1 MKRYE
6 TYKDSGVLWQEKI
19 PSHWRLVSFKRLFSF
34 GRGLS
39 ITKADLVEE
48 GIPVISYG
56 QIHSKQNTGTKIEQH
71 LLRYVPESYTEGNDS
86 SKVNKGDF
94 IFADTSEDLEGCGNS
109 VYIDKDY
116 LLYAGYHSI
125 IARSIQ
131 SSDNKY
137 LAYLFKTDCW
147 RSQIRSSVNGVK
159 VFSVTQS
166 TLSDSTVI
174 LPPVEEQIT
183 IASYLDHKVSQI
195 DGAIAEKEQMLE
207 ELKAY
212 RSAIISETV
221 TKGLDKTVEMKDSGI
236 EWIGN
241 IPETWKIVR
250 IKHILDYKTDS
261 LRVGPFGSSLSGND
275 FKTEGYWVYNQRV
288 VLDNNFNTN
297 DTFISQEK
305 YEELGNF
312 KVFAGDILLTTRGT
326 IGKVAIVPNTFHEG
340 VLHPCL
346 IRFRVDDSI
355 VNKDFLAYYFNDTNL
370 ILDQV
375 KYNSNSTTIDVIYS
389 YTLKELIVSLPPL
402 DVQNDIVAHLNY
414 KVQKID
420 EMLKEVSQSVENLK
434 SYKSTLIT
442 EAVTG
447 KIDLRE
453 WKLKSETA

>member
-94 IFADTSEDLEGCGNS
+94 IFADTSEDLEGCGNC

-183 IASYLDHKVSQI
+183 IASYLDHKVGQI
-195 DGAIAEKEQMLE
+195 DATIAEKEQMLE
-207 ELKAY
+207 DLKAY
-212 RSAIISETV
+212 RSAIISEAV
-221 TKGLDKTVEMKDSGI
+221 TKGLDKNVEMKDSGI
-236 EWIGN
+236 EWMGMIPKHWN
-241 IPETWKIVR
+241 INKLKIFADISTGTTPSTDNKEYWKEPTENWYTPSDFCEENVHLETSSRKVS
-250 IKHILDYKTDS
+250 TAAFQGS
-261 LRVGPFGSSLSGND
+261 ACRV
-275 FKTEGYWVYNQRV
+275 FKKDV
-288 VLDNNFNTN
+288 VLVVGIGATLGKIG
-297 DTFISQEK
+297 ISSVECSANQQINAIEF
-305 YEELGNF
+305 YD
-312 KVFAGDILLTTRGT
+312 KVYPLFG
-326 IGKVAIVPNTFHEG
+326 
-340 VLHPCL
+340 
-346 IRFRVDDSI
+346 
-355 VNKDFLAYYFNDTNL
+355 AYYL
-370 ILDQV
+370 
-375 KYNSNSTTIDVIYS
+375 SS
-389 YTLKELIVSLPPL
+389 
-402 DVQNDIVAHLNY
+402 
-414 KVQKID
+414 
-420 EMLKEVSQSVENLK
+420 LKEVMKSLASAATLAIMNQSVTGSIPFVCPFLDEQKKIADYLEKKTKSIGSLLNQIKVQIDELK
-434 SYKSTLIT
+434 SYKSALIT

-447 KIDLRE
+447 KINLRD
-453 WKLKSETA
+453 WKPKVENV

>member
-6 TYKDSGVLWQEKI
+6 TYKDSGIQWVGEI
-19 PSHWRLVSFKRLFSF
+19 PSHWEIVKLRYTGTFENGLTYSTGDIVEDDGILVLRSSNIQNEHITFDDCVYVNSVPKELMVSKGDIIICSRNGSAALIGKCAIIEDDVKASFGAFMMRYRANINNKFAFYLFLSAVANYRGLFS
-34 GRGLS
+34 
-39 ITKADLVEE
+39 
-48 GIPVISYG
+48 
-56 QIHSKQNTGTKIEQH
+56 
-71 LLRYVPESYTEGNDS
+71 
-86 SKVNKGDF
+86 
-94 IFADTSEDLEGCGNS
+94 TSTINQLTM
-109 VYIDKDY
+109 
-116 LLYAGYHSI
+116 SI
-125 IARSIQ
+125 INQMQVALP
-131 SSDNKY
+131 SDTEQKNIA
-137 LAYLFKTDCW
+137 AYLD
-147 RSQIRSSVNGVK
+147 R
-159 VFSVTQS
+159 
-166 TLSDSTVI
+166 
-174 LPPVEEQIT
+174 
-183 IASYLDHKVSQI
+183 KVSQI
-195 DGAIAEKEQMLE
+195 DATIAEKEQMLE
-207 ELKAY
+207 DIKAY
-212 RSAIISETV
+212 RSAIISEAV
-221 TKGLDKTVEMKDSGI
+221 TKGLDKNVEMKDSGI
-236 EWIGN
+236 EWIGI
-241 IPETWKIVR
+241 IPKTWKIVR

-288 VLDNNFNTN
+288 VLDNNFNSN
-297 DTFISQEK
+297 DTFVSQEK
-305 YEELGNF
+305 YKELSSF

-389 YTLKELIVSLPPL
+389 YTLKEFIVSLPPL

-414 KVQKID
+414 RVQKID
-420 EMLKEVSQSVENLK
+420 EMLKEASQSVENLK

-453 WKLKSETA
+453 WKPKEENV

>member
-6 TYKDSGVLWQEKI
+6 TYKDSGIQWVGEI
-19 PSHWRLVSFKRLFSF
+19 PSHWEIVKLRYTGTFENGLTYSTGDIVEDDGILVLRSSNIQNEHITFDDCVYVNSVPKELMVSKGDIIICSRNGSAALIGKCAIIEDDVKASFGAFMMRYRANINNKFAFYLFLSAVANYRGLFS
-34 GRGLS
+34 
-39 ITKADLVEE
+39 
-48 GIPVISYG
+48 
-56 QIHSKQNTGTKIEQH
+56 
-71 LLRYVPESYTEGNDS
+71 
-86 SKVNKGDF
+86 
-94 IFADTSEDLEGCGNS
+94 TSTINQLTM
-109 VYIDKDY
+109 
-116 LLYAGYHSI
+116 SI
-125 IARSIQ
+125 INQMQVALP
-131 SSDNKY
+131 SDTEQKNIA
-137 LAYLFKTDCW
+137 AYLD
-147 RSQIRSSVNGVK
+147 R
-159 VFSVTQS
+159 
-166 TLSDSTVI
+166 
-174 LPPVEEQIT
+174 
-183 IASYLDHKVSQI
+183 KVSQI
-195 DGAIAEKEQMLE
+195 DATIAEKEQMLE
-207 ELKAY
+207 DIKAY
-212 RSAIISETV
+212 RSAIISEAV
-221 TKGLDKTVEMKDSGI
+221 TKGLDKNVEMKDSGI
-236 EWIGN
+236 EWIGI
-241 IPETWKIVR
+241 IPKTWKIVR

-288 VLDNNFNTN
+288 VLDNNFNSN
-297 DTFISQEK
+297 DTFVSQEK
-305 YEELGNF
+305 YKELSSF

-414 KVQKID
+414 RVQKID
-420 EMLKEVSQSVENLK
+420 EMLKEASQSVENLK

-442 EAVTG
+442 EVVTG

-453 WKLKSETA
+453 WKPKEENV

>member
-6 TYKDSGVLWQEKI
+6 TYKDSGIQWWEEIPTHWDLKKAKHMFSLVTENVSDSSLPKIALENIESWTGKYIETDSDFMGEGVEFKKDDILFGKLRPYLAKVYKAEFTGQAVGDIYVFRGNEEQAPEYLKYLLLSYPFISVVDGSTYGAKMPRANWDFISHLVL
-19 PSHWRLVSFKRLFSF
+19 PC
-34 GRGLS
+34 
-39 ITKADLVEE
+39 
-48 GIPVISYG
+48 PP
-56 QIHSKQNTGTKIEQH
+56 KIEQK
-71 LLRYVPESYTEGNDS
+71 N
-86 SKVNKGDF
+86 
-94 IFADTSEDLEGCGNS
+94 
-109 VYIDKDY
+109 
-116 LLYAGYHSI
+116 
-125 IARSIQ
+125 IA
-131 SSDNKY
+131 
-137 LAYLFKTDCW
+137 T
-147 RSQIRSSVNGVK
+147 
-159 VFSVTQS
+159 
-166 TLSDSTVI
+166 
-174 LPPVEEQIT
+174 
-183 IASYLDHKVSQI
+183 YLDHKVGQI
-195 DGAIAEKEQMLE
+195 DVAIAEKEQMLE
-207 ELKAY
+207 DLKNY
-212 RSAIISETV
+212 RSAIISEAV
-221 TKGLDKTVEMKDSGI
+221 TKGLDKNVEMKDSGI
-236 EWIGN
+236 EWIGI
-241 IPETWKIVR
+241 IPKTWKIVR

-261 LRVGPFGSSLSGND
+261 LRVGPFGSSLSGNY

-288 VLDNNFNTN
+288 VLDNNFNSN
-297 DTFISQEK
+297 DTFVSQEK
-305 YEELGNF
+305 YKELSSF

-420 EMLKEVSQSVENLK
+420 EMLKEASQSVENLK

-447 KIDLRE
+447 KIDLRD
-453 WKLKSETA
+453 WKHKEEKV